1 MPPDAAPRPPDPRGL
16 GPCAAL
22 GVITMEDNAKINT
35 IVPAVIMV
43 AILVVRWH
51 VIREYSI
58 DRFED
63 AGLCTTA
70 ALSLLLALFNL
81 MKGNKK

>member
-1 MPPDAAPRPPDPRGL
+1 MPADAAPRPSDPCGL
-16 GPCAAL
+16 GPRTAL
-22 GVITMEDNAKINT
+22 GVITMEDNTKINT

-51 VIREYSI
+51 VIAEYSI

-63 AGLCTTA
+63 AGLCSTA
-70 ALSLLLALFNL
+70 ALSLLLSLYNL
-81 MKGNKK
+81 MKGNAK

>member
-1 MPPDAAPRPPDPRGL
+1 
-16 GPCAAL
+16 
-22 GVITMEDNAKINT
+22 MEDNTKINT

-51 VIREYSI
+51 VIAEYSI

-63 AGLCTTA
+63 AGLCTAA
-70 ALSLLLALFNL
+70 ALSLLLALYNL
-81 MKGNKK
+81 TKGNAK